1 PQPIPDLHGE
11 RNLSLAGHDT
21 LHTETVKRVALGVK
35 KWSGEEGV
43 IRPWRRR
50 GWGVLLLLL
59 VSVGTGRGEAGHE
72 LSFYPSFYPQEVK
85 ISVLDRGAAAPLLAK
100 KSLHAYIGRDPF
112 ASGSAPAHVAYAP
125 SFGSYV
131 VLTYARPTAA
141 YVDAPSRCAGAARV
155 LRALAATRT
164 DVVVHPYPVTP
175 YHGDYVQHVDL
186 AVALRKKLEQEAPGV
201 GPRVRAPAKLAEA
214 LRSAGVRVVDAE
226 ADAVLEEIPLHDLL
240 AAQTTS
246 LNGWSAPPWGKHGW
260 FHAALL
266 LMGTGADPTARRQAR
281 EAMSQRA
288 SGELGSAVDRVNVER
303 KLVSLLARG
312 CDRAVLGY
320 TLRRE
325 AYNTDYSDGVEN
337 LAYDAQAGLGSG
349 MFLRTVKL
357 KDFPWNGWLHL
368 GTEAKPT
375 SAWNP
380 MGGFADPT
388 GRIIWLA
395 AGDPAFLPA
404 PRASDWVANRVR
416 PLSLESPGLPIEVPA
431 DALSPDRS
439 TGVLRAVGSGARAQ
453 TRIVYRA
460 LGSTFHDGAKL
471 SSADLLYPFAFGV
484 RWGGKDPAIDRAI
497 AELRTRLVGLRVA
510 RIDTEMK
517 VFGDVQVMYEFP
529 QVEVYLRGALD
540 PGETPTIAPPWSAL
554 PWQLTVALE
563 EAVIRGLAAF
573 SEEEA
578 KRRGVPWLDLV
589 RDRKLRE
596 TVVSVADGFE
606 RRGWVP
612 EAVRG
617 LVSVDQARQRWASL
631 KRFARKQGHL
641 LLTNGPY
648 QLASWTEDA
657 VVLAAFRDFSYPL
670 GVGAYDRFALPVRAF
685 VGRSEQR
692 GDRLEIEAEVERI
705 TKFERSYKIVREP
718 FRRAPAGEIAQEPVP
733 VAHFVAVGP
742 GDEVAAVG
750 TSSELDGNT
759 LIVDL
764 RGRLK
769 LGAYRVTLAL
779 ALNGNLVNPEVKVVP
794 YRVGD

>member
-1 PQPIPDLHGE
+1 MG
-11 RNLSLAGHDT
+11 R
-21 LHTETVKRVALGVK
+21 
-35 KWSGEEGV
+35 GV
-43 IRPWRRR
+43 IRLARPWE
-50 GWGVLLLLL
+50 WGAFWLVLGTL
-59 VSVGTGRGEAGHE
+59 VTGRGDAGHE
-72 LSFYPSFYPQEVK
+72 LSFYPSFYPQEIK
-85 ISVLDRGAAAPLLAK
+85 ISVLDRGTGARLLEK
-100 KSLHAYIGRDPF
+100 KSLHAYIGPDPF
-112 ASGSAPAHVAYAP
+112 APGSIPAHVAYAP

-131 VLTYARPTAA
+131 VLTYPRAA
-141 YVDAPSRCAGAARV
+141 GAYAEPPARCAGAGRV
-155 LRALAATRT
+155 LRALSATRT
-164 DVVVHPYPVTP
+164 EVVAHPYPVTP

-186 AVALRKKLEQEAPGV
+186 AGALRKRLEHEAPGA
-201 GPRVRAPAKLAEA
+201 GPRVRAPGKLAEA
-214 LRSAGVRVVDAE
+214 LRGAGVRVVDAE
-226 ADAVLEEIPLHDLL
+226 ADALLEEIPLRDLL
-240 AAQTTS
+240 APRATN
-246 LNGWSAPPWGKHGW
+246 LNGWSAPPWSKDGW

-266 LMGTGADPTARRQAR
+266 LTGTLADSAARRQVS
-281 EAMSQRA
+281 EAMSQRSSGDLA
-288 SGELGSAVDRVNVER
+288 STVDRVNAER
-303 KLVSLLARG
+303 KLVSLLTQG
-312 CDRAVLGY
+312 CDRVVLGY

-337 LAYDAQAGLGSG
+337 VAYDAQGGLGSG

-368 GTEAKPT
+368 GIEARPT

-380 MGGFADPT
+380 MGGFTDPT
-388 GRIIWLA
+388 GRLIWLA

-416 PLSLESPGLPIEVPA
+416 PLSLESPGLPIEVPT
-431 DALSPDRS
+431 DALMPDRG
-439 TGVLRAVGSGARAQ
+439 TGLLRAVGPGTRAE
-453 TRIVYRA
+453 TRIVYRVF
-460 LGSTFHDGAKL
+460 GSTFHDGAKL
-471 SSADLLYPFAFGV
+471 SSADLLYPFVFGV
-484 RWGGKDPAIDRAI
+484 RWGGRDPGIDRAI
-497 AELRTRLVGLRVA
+497 SVLRTRLVGIRVA
-510 RIDTEMK
+510 RLDTEMK
-517 VFGDVQVMYEFP
+517 AFGDVQVMYEFP
-529 QVEVYLRGALD
+529 QVELYLRGALD
-540 PGETPTIAPPWSAL
+540 QAETPTIAPPWSAV
-554 PWQLTVALE
+554 PWQLTVAME
-563 EAVIRGLAAF
+563 EAVTRGLAAF

-596 TVVSVADGFE
+596 TVVTLADGFE
-606 RRGWVP
+606 RQGWVP

-631 KRFARKQGHL
+631 KRFARRQGHL

-648 QLASWTEDA
+648 QLASWTGDT
-657 VVLAAFRDFSYPL
+657 VVLSAFRDFSYPL
-670 GVGAYDRFALPVRAF
+670 GVGAYDRFALPIRAF
-685 VGRSEQR
+685 VGRTEQR
-692 GDRLEIEAEVERI
+692 GHRLEIETEVERI

-769 LGAYRVTLAL
+769 PGTYRVTLAL

-794 YRVGD
+794 YRVGG